1 MLNSLFYLVKALGD
15 LYLLTF
21 LLRFLLQWVKAEYH
35 NPFTQAIVQITNPL
49 VIPAGRLIPTSR
61 SADVPTLVIL
71 VLLEAILTF
80 TLMAIGNL
88 SSMSLAPFPALV
100 LFRLISLTLWFY
112 SVSILIYVIM
122 SWIGPRG
129 QHPIAVVLADLNE
142 PLLRPVRR
150 ILPPIAGLD
159 LSPLLVLILLQA
171 GFRAVPLPGYLS

>member
-1 MLNSLFYLVKALGD
+1 MRGSLFYLVKALGD
-15 LYLLTF
+15 LYLLAF
-21 LLRFLLQWVKAEYH
+21 LLRFLLQWVKAEYY
-35 NPFTQAIVQITNPL
+35 NPFTQAIVRITNPL
-49 VIPAGRLIPTSR
+49 VGPARRFVPTSR
-61 SADVPTLVIL
+61 NADIPTLVVL

-80 TLMAIGNL
+80 TLMAVGNL
-88 SSMSLAPFPALV
+88 SSVSLAPFPAMV

-112 SVSILIYVIM
+112 SVSILIYVVM

-171 GFRAVPLPGYLS
+171 GFRAIPLPNYLS